1 MKQIPYA
8 SVVGSL
14 MYTQVCTCPDITF
27 VVGMLDWY
35 QTDPGMDHWKNAKKV
50 LRYL

>member
-8 SVVGSL
+8 SGVGSL
-14 MYTQVCTCPDITF
+14 MYAQVCTCPDITF
-27 VVGMLDWY
+27 VVGMIGWY
-35 QTDPGMDHWKNAKKV
+35 QIDPGMDHWKAAKKV